1 MRLALGTAQ
10 FGMKYGLSNTVG
22 KVPQP
27 EIQKMLNFALNNS
40 IDLLDTA
47 ISYGSSEECLGHAGV
62 SDFKVITKLPP
73 IPDNCKNI
81 YQWVEEQIAASRSR
95 IGVDAFYGLLLHKSS
110 DLIGVN
116 GSELYTVLDAHR
128 RNGEILK
135 IGVSI
140 YSPQELDLI
149 YKKFSIDIVQAPFN
163 LIDRR
168 LHTTGWLDRLKSRGV
183 EVHTRSIF
191 LQGLL
196 LMPSN
201 DIPAK
206 FNRWSDLWVRWNQ
219 WRLENTVSS
228 IKACISFARQFGAI
242 DRIIVG
248 ANSLGELQEITN
260 AFSSDFFEPFP
271 DVESSDEMLLNPSN
285 WNSL

>member
-1 MRLALGTAQ
+1 MKLALGTAQ
-10 FGMKYGLSNTVG
+10 FGMKYGLSNTLG

-27 EIQKMLNFALNNS
+27 EIQQMLNFALNNS

-47 ISYGSSEECLGHAGV
+47 IAYGSSEECLGYAGV
-62 SDFKVITKLPP
+62 SNFKVITKLPP
-73 IPDNCKNI
+73 IPDNCENI
-81 YQWVEEQIAASRSR
+81 YQWVEEQVAGSRSR
-95 IGVDAFYGLLLHKSS
+95 TGVDAFYGLLLHKAS
-110 DLIGVN
+110 DLIGAN
-116 GSELYTVLDAHR
+116 GSELYTALEAHR

-135 IGVSI
+135 IGISI

-149 YKKFSIDIVQAPFN
+149 YEKFSIDIVQAPFN

-168 LHTTGWLDRLKSRGV
+168 LHTTGWLDRLKSGGV

-196 LMPSN
+196 LMPSS
-201 DIPAK
+201 DIPTK
-206 FNRWSDLWVRWNQ
+206 FNRWSELWVRWNQ
-219 WRLENTVSS
+219 WRHENKVSS
-228 IKACISFARQFGAI
+228 ITACVSFARQFEGI
-242 DRIIVG
+242 DRMIIG
-248 ANSLGELQEITN
+248 ATSLRELQEITN

-271 DVESSDEMLLNPSN
+271 DLESFDEMLVNPSN